1 MRFGRTRCVIVAW
14 CSIVGVAAITGC
26 SRGETLPCQPEAR
39 YSAARSA
46 PPVQIPDDLSPPDES
61 DAIRLPAE
69 AAPAGP
75 IKAGD
80 CLETPPPFSGDSR
93 PFLTSEDGKEQSRK
107 QRREAKRAERAEASA
122 AQPEGAPASQ
132 PEAAPPP
139 QADPPPAS
147 DDRVITN

>member
-1 MRFGRTRCVIVAW
+1 MRFGRTWCVIVAS
-14 CSIVGVAAITGC
+14 CSIVVVAAITGC

-39 YSAARSA
+39 YSTARSA

-61 DAIRLPAE
+61 DAIRLPAD
-69 AAPAGP
+69 AATAGA

-93 PFLTSEDGKEQSRK
+93 PFLTNEEGEQSRK
-107 QRREAKRAERAEASA
+107 QRREAKKAARAEASA
-122 AQPEGAPASQ
+122 AQPAAAPASQ

-139 QADPPPAS
+139 QADPPPAN
-147 DDRVITN
+147 DDRVISN